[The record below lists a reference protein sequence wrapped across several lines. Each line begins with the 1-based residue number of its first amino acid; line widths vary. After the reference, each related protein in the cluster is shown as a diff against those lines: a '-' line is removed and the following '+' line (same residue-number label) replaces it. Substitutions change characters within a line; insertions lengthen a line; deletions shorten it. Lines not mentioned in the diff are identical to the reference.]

1 MCFLAILQTIV
12 DNVVTNAT
20 IIADWCRRDCTAR
33 NYIYATI
40 TDDLRDTLC
49 TSTTA
54 TDMYQ
59 RIRNQHA
66 RAASDNKLILL
77 RQFTEY
83 KFKTGS
89 KNNKSLKA

>member
-1 MCFLAILQTIV
+1 M
-12 DNVVTNAT
+12 DSNVTNANV
-20 IIADWCRRDCTAR
+20 IADWCRKDCTAR

-54 TDMYQ
+54 ADMYQ
-59 RIRNQHA
+59 RVRNQHA
-66 RAASDNKLILL
+66 RAASDNRLILL

-83 KFKTGS
+83 RFKSGIQS
-89 KNNKSLKA
+89 HLRNYIDHN